1 MSVINLIMS
10 AKNKL
15 GMNTKV
21 KVALVDD
28 HVMLRKGLISLVEK
42 AGFLVHSEFNN
53 GSELINTLDAKDLP
67 DIALLDINMP
77 VMDGFDTARW
87 ISKTHPSIK
96 ILALSMYD
104 DELSIIRMLKS
115 GARGYIVK
123 DSDPGDLHAAIDSI
137 MSRGYH
143 YTEKISGLLIH
154 RIHEETGMPG
164 GVEVK
169 LNERE
174 TQFLI
179 LSCTEMTYKEI
190 ADKMN
195 VSPRTVDG
203 YREAL
208 FIKLN
213 LKSRVGLVVYAIKN
227 KIVLFN

>member
-1 MSVINLIMS
+1 MN
-10 AKNKL
+10 AKIQT

-28 HVMLRKGLISLVEK
+28 HVLLRKGLISLVEK
-42 AGFLVHSEFNN
+42 AGFLVHSESNN
-53 GSELINTLDAKDLP
+53 GSEFISNLNRNDLP
-67 DIALLDINMP
+67 DITLLDINMP
-77 VMDGFDTARW
+77 IMDGFDTARW
-87 ISKTHPSIK
+87 ITRTHPSIK

-123 DSDPGDLHAAIDSI
+123 DSDPGDLQAAIDSI

-143 YTEKISGLLIH
+143 YTEKVSGLLIH
-154 RIHEETGMPG
+154 RIHEEYDRPG
-164 GVEVK
+164 SATEVK

-190 ADKMN
+190 AKEMN

-208 FIKLN
+208 FTRLN
-213 LKSRVGLVVYAIKN
+213 VKSRVGLVVYAIRN
-227 KIVLFN
+227 KIVRFN